1 MYPAPSQNL
10 ISFDDDSAGKQQ
22 FRLYI
27 WLDTVTTYYLV
38 VTTHDPKVTGQFA
51 ISATGIAS
59 LTFSTTDESGK
70 NFINFR
76 EVLEWNTTFIK
87 RWMQKDMQSTE
98 CSNIQ

>member
-59 LTFSTTDESGK
+59 LTFSTTDES
-70 NFINFR
+70 
-76 EVLEWNTTFIK
+76 
-87 RWMQKDMQSTE
+87 
-98 CSNIQ
+98 